1 MNIDGTFSSYFMWKE
16 SDLKGDGK
24 IHFGPS
30 WDFDLSFGDFP
41 TGRSN
46 SDGNGGFSTLYN
58 NLFVAYFPIHGYNYG
73 VEPYSDRP
81 VCGISWE
88 GQLYKKPEILRRI
101 ATIYLRDFEPFLT
114 KYTDGDSPK
123 LNKMAED
130 IHQSAEMNNARWHT
144 YGGSEYAVFG
154 MGSGENFMGSV
165 EILRDFAERRKNWL
179 TELWK
184 PSSYIEGDVNGDG
197 RLSVGDLMTMK
208 KWLSGNGELKCWMAG
223 DLCSDYR
230 LDVFDLCELRYKILL
245 SE

>member
-1 MNIDGTFSSYFMWKE
+1 
-16 SDLKGDGK
+16 
-24 IHFGPS
+24 
-30 WDFDLSFGDFP
+30 
-41 TGRSN
+41 
-46 SDGNGGFSTLYN
+46 
-58 NLFVAYFPIHGYNYG
+58 
-73 VEPYSDRP
+73 
-81 VCGISWE
+81 
-88 GQLYKKPEILRRI
+88 
-101 ATIYLRDFEPFLT
+101 
-114 KYTDGDSPK
+114 
-123 LNKMAED
+123 
-130 IHQSAEMNNARWHT
+130 MNNARWHT

-197 RLSVGDLMTMK
+197 RLSVGDLVTMK